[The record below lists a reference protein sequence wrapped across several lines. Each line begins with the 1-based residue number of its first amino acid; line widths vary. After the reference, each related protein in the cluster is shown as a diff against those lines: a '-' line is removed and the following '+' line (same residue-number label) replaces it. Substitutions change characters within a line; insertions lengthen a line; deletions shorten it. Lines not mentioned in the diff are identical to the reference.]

1 MGKRVRQKAGYRE
14 RERERDRFC
23 FRYAINPD
31 RPDGRPDDDHSLDRV
46 HATFVV
52 SHRYNDGC
60 SFRVVTI
67 DKVTRFKTPLRIC
80 VRGLR
85 SLNKQKEV
93 VETSRFIIS

>member
-14 RERERDRFC
+14 RERERDRRFC

-31 RPDGRPDDDHSLDRV
+31 RPDGRPDDHSLDRV